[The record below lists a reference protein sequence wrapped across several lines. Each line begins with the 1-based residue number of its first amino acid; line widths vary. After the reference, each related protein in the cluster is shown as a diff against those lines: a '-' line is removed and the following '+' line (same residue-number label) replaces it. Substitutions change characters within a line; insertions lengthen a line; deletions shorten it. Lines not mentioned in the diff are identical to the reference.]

1 MAAGQTAR
9 EKVILTWAEPLPEG
23 TNTSTLLARFAA
35 GLTETDRFE
44 SVATPEEASALLYV
58 EAAPST
64 KGPLRGMWLLRATLQ
79 GADGAVREQYAI
91 STDPK
96 RLDEVAWQVG
106 LQFAPPELYRERMRA
121 AGAVGRVLHPSEL
134 ALDLREATSLA
145 LSSALDGP
153 PAELRERA
161 TQMARIAT
169 HTGELDPAL
178 HAADLLALEGDFVA
192 ARAVL
197 SDATRRARTNVSRKV
212 AARSHGLAAHEL
224 LGDEL
229 AAMLFC
235 AGWCLGLA
243 DKGGTFSPPMAPA
256 VALDIIAA
264 VSHVHGCAWLQSR
277 RLDDALEA
285 AAESFG
291 RYLGAMAAAGAEL
304 AQKRNERSVLTAL
317 PYLRRLEAPPAGESS
332 KRAAPALIELA
343 FKAVRWRR
351 WRLLTGRSVGALASA
366 SRNDPTF
373 VEAAA
378 WRAALVSLT
387 QPFDAESQIAEV
399 LDALTAP
406 HLRAEVIAL
415 RAAMRTDRGDPAQA
429 LNDFDAALELDP
441 WCRVALLSR
450 PMCLARLGR
459 HDEALRALTA
469 LASVSPGAPQLPLL
483 RGWILLDAARHD
495 DALPPLAQATEKTPD
510 DPHAWGNHGIC
521 LRHLGR
527 RDESLA
533 SLDRAVKL
541 QPNLAPVRFHR
552 GMLLGDMGRNND
564 AREDL
569 TWVASQLPPESAQAK
584 DAAAWLARVFP
595 GGAAPSASG
604 LVAPFA
610 VGAVVFVAA
619 AGAAL
624 LAARM

>member
-1 MAAGQTAR
+1 MASGQTAR

-35 GLTETDRFE
+35 GLVETERFE

-64 KGPLRGMWLLRATLQ
+64 KGPLRGLWLLRATLQ
-79 GADGAVREQYAI
+79 GADGAVREQYSI

-106 LQFAPPELYRERMRA
+106 LQFATPELYRERMRA

-145 LSSALDGP
+145 LASALEGP
-153 PAELRERA
+153 PGEIRERA
-161 TQMARIAT
+161 TQMARIAA
-169 HTGELDPAL
+169 HTNELDPAL
-178 HAADLLALEGDFVA
+178 HAADLLALEGDFIA

-197 SDATRRARTNVSRKV
+197 RDASRRARTNVSRKV
-212 AARSHGLAAHEL
+212 AARSHGLSAHEL

-243 DKGGTFSPPMAPA
+243 GKAGTFAPPMAPS
-256 VALDIIAA
+256 VALDIVAA
-264 VSHVHGCAWLQSR
+264 VSHVHGCAWLASR
-277 RLDDALEA
+277 RLEDALEA
-285 AAESFG
+285 AAETFG
-291 RYLGAMAAAGAEL
+291 RYLGAVAAAGAEL
-304 AQKRNERSVLTAL
+304 AQKRNERAVLTAL
-317 PYLRRLEAPPAGESS
+317 PYLRRIEAPPAGETAP
-332 KRAAPALIELA
+332 RAEALIELA
-343 FKAVRWRR
+343 FKRVRWRR
-351 WRLLTGRSVGALASA
+351 WRLLAGRNVSALAA
-366 SRNDPTF
+366 AVRNDATF

-399 LDALTAP
+399 LEGLTAP
-406 HLRAEVIAL
+406 HLRADVVAL
-415 RAAMRTDRGDPAQA
+415 RAGMRTDRGDPAQA
-429 LNDFDAALELDP
+429 LTDFDAALELDP

-459 HDEALRALTA
+459 HDEALRALAT

-483 RGWILLDAARHD
+483 RGWILLDAARHE
-495 DALPPLAQATEKTPD
+495 DALAHLAQAIEKTPD

-527 RDESLA
+527 REESLA
-533 SLDRAVKL
+533 SLDRAVSL

-552 GMLLGDMGRNND
+552 GMLLGDMGRND
-564 AREDL
+564 EAREDL
-569 TWVASQLPPESAQAK
+569 SWVASKLPPESAQAK
-584 DAAAWLARVFP
+584 DAVAWLARVFP
-595 GGAAPSASG
+595 TGAAPSASD
-604 LVAPFA
+604 LAAPFA
-610 VGAVVFVAA
+610 IGAVVFVAA
-619 AGAAL
+619 AGAAI
-624 LAARM
+624 LASRM

>member
-79 GADGAVREQYAI
+79 GADGAVREQYSI

-134 ALDLREATSLA
+134 ALDLRDATSLA
-145 LSSALDGP
+145 LASALDGP

-169 HTGELDPAL
+169 HTNELDPAV
-178 HAADLLALEGDFVA
+178 HAADLLALEGDFTA
-192 ARAVL
+192 ARTVL
-197 SDATRRARTNVSRKV
+197 RDAARRARTNVSRKV

-243 DKGGTFSPPMAPA
+243 GKGGTFSPPMAPA
-256 VALDIIAA
+256 VVLDIVAA
-264 VSHVHGCAWLQSR
+264 VSHVHGCTWLQSR
-277 RLDDALEA
+277 RLADALEA
-285 AAESFG
+285 SVETFG
-291 RYLGAMAAAGAEL
+291 RYLGAVAVAGAEL
-304 AQKRNERSVLTAL
+304 AQKRNERAVLTAL
-317 PYLRRLEAPPAGESS
+317 PYLRRLEGPAEDP
-332 KRAAPALIELA
+332 KARRPMALIERA
-343 FKAVRWRR
+343 FKRVRWRR
-351 WRLLTGRSVGALASA
+351 WRLLTGRSVSALASA
-366 SRNDPTF
+366 TRNDATF

-378 WRAALVSLT
+378 WRAAIVSLT

-399 LDALTAP
+399 LDTLTAP
-406 HLRAEVIAL
+406 HLRADVVAL
-415 RAAMRTDRGDPAQA
+415 RAGMRTDRGDPTQA
-429 LNDFDAALELDP
+429 LTDFDAALELDP

-459 HDEALRALTA
+459 HDEALRALTT
-469 LASVSPGAPQLPLL
+469 LASVAPGAPQLPLL
-483 RGWILLDAARHD
+483 RGWILLDAARHE
-495 DALPPLAQATEKTPD
+495 DALVPLAQAIEKTPD

-533 SLDRAVKL
+533 SLDRAVSL

-552 GMLLGDMGRNND
+552 GMLLGEMGRNDD

-595 GGAAPSASG
+595 GGPAASAGG
-604 LVAPFA
+604 LAAPFA
-610 VGAVVFVAA
+610 IGGVVFVAA
-619 AGAAL
+619 AAAAL
-624 LAARM
+624 LASR